1 MILEVSDIL
10 LVIFE
15 AYFDIKKKK
24 KDKKNINL

>member
-15 AYFDIKKKK
+15 AYFDKNKKERKK
-24 KDKKNINL
+24 I